1 MRTPEQEQEMSEQI
15 ALSKSLG
22 LGFALSVVP
31 TAGVG
36 SIAAIVIGLR
46 ARKKIATS
54 RYELTG
60 SGMAAW
66 CIIVG
71 SLGLIM
77 SVGFLGSMVLSD

>member
-15 ALSKSLG
+15 TLSKSLG
-22 LGFALSVVP
+22 LGFALSVIP
-31 TAGVG
+31 TAGIG
-36 SIAAIVIGLR
+36 SVAAIIIGLR

-66 CIIVG
+66 CVVVG
-71 SLGLIM
+71 SIGLIM
-77 SVGFLGSMVLSD
+77 SICLLGSMVLSG

>member
-1 MRTPEQEQEMSEQI
+1 MNEQI

-22 LGFALSVVP
+22 LGFALSVMP
-31 TAGVG
+31 TAGLG
-36 SIAAIVIGLR
+36 SIAAIIIGLR

-71 SLGLIM
+71 AIGLIV
-77 SVGFLGSMVLSD
+77 SICFLGSALLSD